1 MNIDANQ
8 PTKSSLWKPVQ
19 TYTMAAICLVIG
31 VAAGYLVRGSASSA
45 PAVASAAS
53 VVVSAPAAEPASNPH
68 AGMAKQ
74 GMPSLEEMKQMAD
87 KQAQSLLAKLKDDPK
102 NADLLNQIG
111 SIYRVT
117 HQFSAAAEYYQKSLD
132 IDPKNVGARTDLA
145 SCLYYTG
152 DSDGAIAQLR
162 ESLKYDPNHAGTL
175 FNLGMIE
182 WQGKG
187 DSKAAIA
194 TWERLLKLH
203 PDYAQKDAVLHLID
217 VAKQGKPKTAAAVT
231 Q

>member
-1 MNIDANQ
+1 MNNEASQ
-8 PTKSSLWKPVQ
+8 PAKVSRWKPAQ
-19 TYTMAAICLVIG
+19 TYTMAAICLLIG
-31 VAAGYLVRGSASSA
+31 VAVGYLVRGSASPSPVVASA
-45 PAVASAAS
+45 PAV
-53 VVVSAPAAEPASNPH
+53 EPATDPH

-74 GMPSLEEMKQMAD
+74 SMPSLEDMKQMAD

-117 HQFSAAAEYYQKSLD
+117 HQFSTAVEYYQKSLE

-162 ESLKYDPNHAGTL
+162 ESLKYDPSHAGTL
-175 FNLGMIE
+175 FNLGMIQ

-187 DSKAAIA
+187 DSKDAIV

-203 PDYAQKDAVLHLID
+203 PEYPQKDAVLHLID
-217 VAKQGKPKTAAAVT
+217 VAKQGKPKTTAVVA

>member
-1 MNIDANQ
+1 MNNEANQ
-8 PTKSSLWKPVQ
+8 PAKVSRWRPMQ
-19 TYTMAAICLVIG
+19 TYTMAAVCLLIG
-31 VAAGYLVRGSASSA
+31 VAVGYLVRGSASPA
-45 PAVASAAS
+45 PVVASA
-53 VVVSAPAAEPASNPH
+53 SAVEPVNDPHPA
-68 AGMAKQ
+68 MAKQ
-74 GMPSLEEMKQMAD
+74 GMPSLDDMKQMAD
-87 KQAQSLLAKLKDDPK
+87 KQAQSLVAKLKDDPK

-117 HQFSAAAEYYQKSLD
+117 HQFSTAADYYQKSLN

-152 DSDGAIAQLR
+152 DVDGAIAQLR
-162 ESLKYDPNHAGTL
+162 ESLKYDPDHAGTL

-187 DSKAAIA
+187 DSKDAIA
-194 TWERLLKLH
+194 AWEKLLKLH

-217 VAKQGKPKTAAAVT
+217 VAKQGKPMTTGAIT